1 MKEAFR
7 LIYGKEWKWF
17 LSLALSMKLRLI
29 WFLVSLVMLC
39 ALSFDRSDVL
49 CVFAVVVNFLASAI
63 ALRGV
68 PGDGIEE

>member
-17 LSLALSMKLRLI
+17 LSLAFAMKPRLI
-29 WFLVSLVMLC
+29 WFLVSFVMLC
-39 ALSFDRSDVL
+39 TLSFDRSDVL

>member
-1 MKEAFR
+1 MEMVSQPCPCHEIEID
-7 LIYGKEWKWF
+7 LVLGEPCD
-17 LSLALSMKLRLI
+17 ALRI
-29 WFLVSLVMLC
+29 
-39 ALSFDRSDVL
+39 VL

>member
-1 MKEAFR
+1 MEMVSQPCPCHETE
-7 LIYGKEWKWF
+7 ID
-17 LSLALSMKLRLI
+17 
-29 WFLVSLVMLC
+29 LVLGELC